1 MQYKIVAI
9 DALYMGINPCTRMC
23 SLINDGRVFALPVR
37 DDAIVRGLARGARV
51 RANLVIEVREFP
63 TAIVSLSAL

>member
-23 SLINDGRVFALPVR
+23 SLVHMGSVLACPVR
-37 DDAIVRGLARGARV
+37 DDAIVRGLARGAHV
-51 RANLVIEVREFP
+51 RANVIVEVIECPV
-63 TAIVSLSAL
+63 ALLALSAK